1 MADALSRVDTVVME
15 VNTDLVFPQVV
26 QLSPGV
32 VNVLI
37 SQPSARK
44 ARDHDAEIEYVHN
57 KTVGHFGLN
66 ETLRRL
72 RQRGTT
78 WSGMRTDVESYI
90 RTCHVCQQLWKDG
103 TGSHGAK
110 FSVSVLEPNQ
120 RIAMDSIG
128 PLDVDIRGYKYI
140 LVFIDREFIND
151 VIRTFLR
158 YTDTVPINPIPY
170 SHEDNAI
177 VERVIEE
184 VRRHLAAFR
193 LEADP
198 TIAW

>member
-1 MADALSRVDTVVME
+1 MRSDHKNLQYWASPSASPKIGRWKIFLSEYDYSLDYIRGEDNKVADALSRVDTVTMGE
-15 VNTDLVFPQVV
+15 NTDLVFPQVV
-26 QLSPGV
+26 QLNPGV

-72 RQRGTT
+72 RERGTT

-90 RTCHVCQQLWKDG
+90 RTCHVCQQLRKDG

-110 FSVSVLEPNQ
+110 C
-120 RIAMDSIG
+120 
-128 PLDVDIRGYKYI
+128 
-140 LVFIDREFIND
+140 
-151 VIRTFLR
+151 
-158 YTDTVPINPIPY
+158 
-170 SHEDNAI
+170 
-177 VERVIEE
+177 
-184 VRRHLAAFR
+184 
-193 LEADP
+193 
-198 TIAW
+198 